1 MAWLNARPEKAE
13 SDKSKAPAPSR
24 REQLEAVGTYHPP
37 MPPCDAHYLVDHL
50 FEIGPTAPAGAGE
63 GAISHVD
70 LAAWMGNTGICLN
83 AWEAR
88 TLRRL
93 SMDYLGESHKATKR
107 GHPAPWQAEGLVVDQ
122 LVNDIDMKNALR
134 GLAKL

>member
-1 MAWLNARPEKAE
+1 MEKDGIDE
-13 SDKSKAPAPSR
+13 
-24 REQLEAVGTYHPP
+24 PP
-37 MPPCDAHYLVDHL
+37 MPECDAYYLAAYL
-50 FEIGPTAPAGAGE
+50 FEIGPTAPAGTGE

-70 LAAWMGNTGICLN
+70 LAAWMGNTGIGLN

-93 SMDYLGESHKATKR
+93 SMDYLSESHQATKR

-122 LVNDIDMKNALR
+122 LVNDIDMKHALR